1 MKKNKTISVILT
13 VALLTSGVA
22 MYNTSVSAAE
32 TNTKKVLGD
41 VNNDNVI
48 NVNDVTGIQKFIA
61 DIADLTDNQKF
72 VADTNGDNR
81 LTILDATELQKY
93 VADYTAVNKNIGKTW
108 SDAVTKTVTHP
119 AETAKTTKLRYVYLV
134 VNVCNACDTPFIDT
148 TTGKTSQEKKETHN
162 TITGHS
168 GYRTQYDWYY
178 VDDNNIYHDLD
189 DDGHVP
195 HKTTENVW
203 ENEKNVFDPEFDPYG
218 GWVTIDAYNSTHDD
232 QYSKTST
239 IWSYCHDCNAD
250 GTSIY
255 DEWGGIGNYK
265 KEGYL
270 TLTDPVE
277 ITIYPDAVADRD
289 AYEKAYNDALTTV
302 KNHKTYHADKG
313 DLPDY
318 LGGHVDASVAE
329 KYKIYKTSETV
340 IKDAWTETV
349 TIRDAGWY

>member
-108 SDAVTKTVTHP
+108 SDAITETVTHP
-119 AETAKTTKLRYVYLV
+119 AETAKTTKLRYAYLV
-134 VNVCNACDTPFIDT
+134 VNVCNVCDTPFINPDGT
-148 TTGKTSQEKKETHN
+148 TYPPGDHN
-162 TITGHS
+162 AETGHG

-195 HKTTENVW
+195 HKIANTEY
-203 ENEKNVFDPEFDPYG
+203 ENEKNVFDPEFDPYW
-218 GWVTIDAYNSTHDD
+218 GWVAIDAYNNTHND

-255 DEWGGIGNYK
+255 DENGNVTNYK
-265 KEGYL
+265 NDGQFKI
-270 TLTDPVE
+270 TQPVE
-277 ITIYPDAVADRD
+277 ITIYPDVVADRN
-289 AYEKAYNDALTTV
+289 AYEKAYNDALTAV
-302 KNHKTYHADKG
+302 EKHKAYHERLG
-313 DLPDY
+313 DIPPRY
-318 LGGHVDASVAE
+318 GEAEARVAE

-349 TIRDAGWY
+349 TIREAGWY

>member
-1 MKKNKTISVILT
+1 MKKTLKTKIMSVILT
-13 VALLTSGVA
+13 LILTLSISPICSA
-22 MYNTSVSAAE
+22 SAAE
-32 TNTKKVLGD
+32 TQKIVLGD
-41 VNNDNVI
+41 
-48 NVNDVTGIQKFIA
+48 A
-61 DIADLTDNQKF
+61 
-72 VADTNGDNR
+72 NGDGAIS
-81 LTILDATELQKY
+81 ILDATEVQKLIASEKSMTDTQELTTDVNEDGTTSIMDATDIQKY
-93 VADYTAVNKNIGKTW
+93 IVGDTDNNIGKTW

-119 AETAKTTKLRYVYLV
+119 AETAKTTKLRYAYLT

-148 TTGKTSQEKKETHN
+148 TTGKSSSEKYDKHHN
-162 TITGHS
+162 ATGHS

-195 HKTTENVW
+195 HKTTENAW

-218 GWVTIDAYNSTHDD
+218 DWVAIDAYNSTHDD
-232 QYSKTST
+232 QYSMTST
-239 IWSYCHDCNAD
+239 IWSYCHCCNAD
-250 GTSIY
+250 GTSIF

-329 KYKIYKTSETV
+329 KDKIYKTSETV